1 MDIADWIGDFNP
13 LAGLLLLPKKHDV
26 LSTLSVRPPPRA
38 SACSTRL
45 CLPSPRVSPR
55 LTHSR
60 AEPFPLPPHPNMI
73 HPHLRRHRLG
83 AVARASLLAP
93 SLAHPSSTG
102 RHAADEGPACLSPP
116 TRSPSSTLFLDRAS
130 PAASSLPTELSPP
143 RYATS
148 PSPSLRPS
156 HDAGLPE
163 PSLSRRNASLP
174 LASAA
179 GVGAAAGV
187 PFRPTQDRDQAART
201 STALILATSH
211 DHK

>member
-1 MDIADWIGDFNP
+1 MFCP
-13 LAGLLLLPKKHDV
+13 LSACVRLP
-26 LSTLSVRPPPRA
+26 VRLPALRGSASLPRA
-38 SACSTRL
+38 SPHVLPTREQ
-45 CLPSPRVSPR
+45 
-55 LTHSR
+55 SR
-60 AEPFPLPPHPNMI
+60 SPFPLTPNMT
-73 HPHLRRHRLG
+73 HPHLRHHRLG

-102 RHAADEGPACLSPP
+102 RHAADEGPTCLSPPTRGQPSRAASPP
-116 TRSPSSTLFLDRAS
+116 TRSPSSRLFLDRAS

-179 GVGAAAGV
+179 GAGAAAGV

-201 STALILATSH
+201 STALILATSQ